1 MDTVPITL
9 HVNGQARTLE
19 VSLSTMLLDVLREDL
34 HLTGTK
40 NGCGQGHCGACTVI
54 VNGEAVRS
62 CITKAAR
69 LDGAQVE
76 TIEGLAKGGS
86 LHPVQAAFIASGAIQ
101 CGFCTPG
108 MVMSVKA
115 LLDASP
121 DPTRA
126 EIDLALEHNLCRC
139 TGYGSIIRAI
149 RRASAAPPADGW
161 APCPMPGDAHTVGR
175 SCIRP
180 DAQEKV
186 TGSAIYA
193 ADLRFPGMLHA
204 KVLRSQHAHARVLR
218 VNASR
223 ARSLPGVA
231 AVLTAD
237 EIPGARKNGHVRRD
251 WPILVGVGE
260 TVRYMG
266 DALALVAAESEAIA
280 RQALALIVVDY
291 QPLPGVFSAQEALAP
306 GAPLLHDD
314 APGNLLKHI
323 PVRKGDMA
331 TGWSRATEIVE
342 GEFTTPFIE
351 HAFLEPEAG
360 VAVPDSDGVTVYVGS
375 QIPFDDRRVVA
386 ETLDLPLDKVRIIAT
401 AVGGAFGGKED
412 VSVQPLVA
420 LLAKHTGHPVKL
432 VFTRQES
439 ILVHPKRHPTTIR
452 IKLGA
457 SADGRLTAVEAT
469 IWGDSG
475 AYASL
480 GEHVMTRTATHLAG
494 PYVAPNVK
502 VDCYAAYTNNPPAG
516 AMRGFGVP
524 QAAFAMESAMDMLAR
539 RLGLHPLEL
548 RRRNALRV
556 GSVTSCGQ
564 LLTESV
570 GLVETIDKVQAE
582 VERLGD
588 GVLTPS
594 APDRLRAW
602 GFACCIKNVGVGGGV
617 RDAAGAEVVANPN
630 GQVEVRIGAAEV
642 GQGLVTVAVQIAAEE
657 LSVPYEAVS
666 VLVGDTGKTPDGG
679 ATTASR
685 QTFVTGNAVRRAARQ
700 VRRLLD
706 AGAGAGDGP
715 VSASAEYVA
724 PATVRLGQDGDQHFA
739 YGFATQAALVEVNKV
754 SGQVNVLKVIA
765 AHDVGRALNPEA
777 VRGQVEGGVVMGVGF
792 ALTERLELDHGVTR
806 NPDLRRYR
814 VPHIDAAPDVTCI
827 LVEAPASEGPFG
839 AKGVGEIT
847 SIPTAPAITNAI
859 FAATGLR
866 VTDLPAIL
874 PAPLPDRP

>member
-1 MDTVPITL
+1 MDTVAITL
-9 HVNGQARTLE
+9 NVNGQDRSLE
-19 VSLSTMLLDVLREDL
+19 VSPSTMLLDVLREDL

-54 VNGEAVRS
+54 VDGKPIRS
-62 CITKAAR
+62 CITKASR
-69 LDGAQVE
+69 LDGAHVE
-76 TIEGLAKGGS
+76 TIEGLARGGS
-86 LHPVQAAFIASGAIQ
+86 LHPVQAAFIAAGAIQ

-121 DPTRA
+121 NPTRS
-126 EIDLALEHNLCRC
+126 EMDKALEPNLCRC
-139 TGYGSIIRAI
+139 TGYGSIIRAV
-149 RRASAAPPADGW
+149 RRASASPPD
-161 APCPMPGDAHTVGR
+161 DAWETSLASGETHTVGH
-175 SCIRP
+175 SCQRP
-180 DAQEKV
+180 DAREKV
-186 TGSAIYA
+186 TGAAIYA

-218 VNASR
+218 VETSR

-237 EIPGARKNGHVRRD
+237 DIPGARKNGHVRRD
-251 WPILVGVGE
+251 WPILVGQGE
-260 TVRYMG
+260 TVRYLG
-266 DALALVAAESEAIA
+266 DALALVAAESEATA
-280 RQALALIVVDY
+280 RQALALIAVDY
-291 QPLPGVFSAQEALAP
+291 QPLPGVFSAQGALAP
-306 GAPLLHDD
+306 GAPLLHSDV
-314 APGNLLKHI
+314 PGNLLKHI
-323 PVRKGDMA
+323 RVRKGNMVD
-331 TGWSRATEIVE
+331 GWARATEVVE
-342 GEFTTPFIE
+342 AEFTTPFIE

-360 VAVPDSDGVTVYVGS
+360 VAVPDGDGITVYVGS

-386 ETLDLPLDKVRIIAT
+386 ETLALPLDRVRIIAT

-420 LLAKHTGHPVKL
+420 LLAKRTGRPVKL

-439 ILVHPKRHPTTIR
+439 MLVHPKRHPTTIR
-452 IKLGA
+452 IRLGA
-457 SADGRLTAVEAT
+457 SADGKLTAVEAT

-480 GEHVMTRTATHLAG
+480 GDHVMTRTATHLAG
-494 PYVAPNVK
+494 PYVAPNVQ

-539 RLGLHPLEL
+539 RLGLHPLDL
-548 RRRNALRV
+548 RRRNALQV
-556 GSVTSCGQ
+556 GSVTACGQ

-570 GLVETIDKVQAE
+570 GLLETIDRVHAE
-582 VERLGD
+582 VQRLGD
-588 GVLTPS
+588 DILTPS
-594 APDRLRAW
+594 TPEYLRAW
-602 GFACCIKNVGVGGGV
+602 GYACCMKNVGMGGGA
-617 RDAAGAEVVANPN
+617 RDAAGARVVAGLD

-642 GQGLVTVAVQIAAEE
+642 GQGLVTVAAQIAAEE
-657 LSVPYEAVS
+657 LRVPYETIS
-666 VLVGDTGKTPDGG
+666 VIVGDTGKTPDGG

-700 VRRLLD
+700 VRQLLD
-706 AGAGAGDGP
+706 AGAGDSP
-715 VSASAEYVA
+715 VSAFAEYVA
-724 PATVRLGQDGDQHFA
+724 PETVKLGRDGDKHFA
-739 YGFATQAALVEVNKV
+739 YGFATQAALIEVNKV
-754 SGQVNVLKVIA
+754 SGLVKVLKVIA

-777 VRGQVEGGVVMGVGF
+777 VRGQVEGGVTMGVGF

-806 NPDLRRYR
+806 NADLRRYR
-814 VPHIDAAPDVTCI
+814 LPRIDSAPEVTCI

-866 VTDLPAIL
+866 ITDLPAIL
-874 PAPLPDRP
+874 PTPLPDGP

>member
-1 MDTVPITL
+1 M
-9 HVNGQARTLE
+9 
-19 VSLSTMLLDVLREDL
+19 
-34 HLTGTK
+34 
-40 NGCGQGHCGACTVI
+40 
-54 VNGEAVRS
+54 
-62 CITKAAR
+62 
-69 LDGAQVE
+69 
-76 TIEGLAKGGS
+76 
-86 LHPVQAAFIASGAIQ
+86 
-101 CGFCTPG
+101 
-108 MVMSVKA
+108 
-115 LLDASP
+115 
-121 DPTRA
+121 
-126 EIDLALEHNLCRC
+126 
-139 TGYGSIIRAI
+139 
-149 RRASAAPPADGW
+149 
-161 APCPMPGDAHTVGR
+161 
-175 SCIRP
+175 
-180 DAQEKV
+180 
-186 TGSAIYA
+186 
-193 ADLRFPGMLHA
+193 
-204 KVLRSQHAHARVLR
+204 
-218 VNASR
+218 
-223 ARSLPGVA
+223 
-231 AVLTAD
+231 
-237 EIPGARKNGHVRRD
+237 
-251 WPILVGVGE
+251 
-260 TVRYMG
+260 
-266 DALALVAAESEAIA
+266 
-280 RQALALIVVDY
+280 
-291 QPLPGVFSAQEALAP
+291 P
-306 GAPLLHDD
+306 GAPLLHADV
-314 APGNLLKHI
+314 PGNLLKHI

-331 TGWSRATEIVE
+331 DGWSRATEVVE
-342 GEFTTPFIE
+342 GEFSTPFIE

-360 VAVPDSDGVTVYVGS
+360 VAVPDPDGVTVYVGS

-386 ETLDLPLDKVRIIAT
+386 ETLDLPLNKVRIIAT

-420 LLAKHTGHPVKL
+420 LLARRTGRPVKL

-439 ILVHPKRHPTTIR
+439 MLVHPKRHATTIR

-457 SADGRLTAVEAT
+457 NRDGMLTAVEAT

-480 GEHVMTRTATHLAG
+480 GDHVMTRTATHLAG
-494 PYVAPNVK
+494 PYVVPNVQ

-556 GSVTSCGQ
+556 GSVTACGQ
-564 LLTESV
+564 LMTESV

-582 VERLGD
+582 IQRLGD
-588 GVLTPS
+588 GLLAPS

-602 GFACCIKNVGVGGGV
+602 GFACCMKNVGLGGGA
-617 RDAAGAEVVANPN
+617 RDAAGAEGVVDPD

-642 GQGLVTVAVQIAAEE
+642 GQGLVTVAAQIAAEE
-657 LSVPYEAVS
+657 LRLPYETIS
-666 VLVGDTGKTPDGG
+666 VLVGDTNKTLDGG

-685 QTFVTGNAVRRAARQ
+685 QTFVTGNAVRRAAQQ
-700 VRRLLD
+700 VRQLLD
-706 AGAGAGDGP
+706 AGADAGGRP

-724 PATVRLGQDGDQHFA
+724 PKTVRLGQQGDQHFA

-754 SGQVNVLKVIA
+754 SGQVKVLKVIA

-792 ALTERLELDHGVTR
+792 ALSERLELDHGVTR

-814 VPHIDAAPDVTCI
+814 APRIDRAPDVTCI

-874 PAPLPDRP
+874 PAPLQDQP